1 MLPFYPSCTCII
13 GDNFLSFGW
22 NFLYAVPRNCVHDG
36 ILWYLIQVP
45 IHFPV
50 LHLKHFCIVPVFY
63 QNIVSEA
70 FSHVFTYSLRKEL
83 LYIPYL
89 TSKIMFKIYAF
100 SIVHT
105 HTHTH
110 STKYLLRALTRQ
122 VQERQFRHTG
132 ASMPHVAK
140 ENKKRLTNYRL
151 SIRQTHR

>member
-1 MLPFYPSCTCII
+1 MCT
-13 GDNFLSFGW
+13 N
-22 NFLYAVPRNCVHDG
+22 G

-45 IHFPV
+45 IHFPI
-50 LHLKHFCIVPVFY
+50 LHLKHICIAPFFY

-70 FSHVFTYSLRKEL
+70 FSHVFIYSPRKEI
-83 LYIPYL
+83 LYTPHL
-89 TSKIMFKIYAF
+89 TRKIMFKIYAF

-105 HTHTH
+105 HPHTHTH